1 MSSEIKCPKC
11 GSNQISANKRGYSFW
26 TGFIGSGKI
35 IITCLNCG
43 NTFRPGD
50 QLSDQEKIDLKKR
63 KLEDLKKEA
72 SDNREEAIKANE
84 KFAEQPIAARL
95 IVAIIVVVLIISF
108 FKNCS

>member
-1 MSSEIKCPKC
+1 MPNTNSEVKCPKC

-43 NTFRPGD
+43 NTFKPGD
-50 QLSDQEKIDLKKR
+50 QLSKDEKVNLINDQLNRD
-63 KLEDLKKEA
+63 KE
-72 SDNREEAIKANE
+72 ELIQANE
-84 KFAEQPIAARL
+84 KIAEQPLAVRL
-95 IVAIIVVVLIISF
+95 IAAIIVVVLIVSF